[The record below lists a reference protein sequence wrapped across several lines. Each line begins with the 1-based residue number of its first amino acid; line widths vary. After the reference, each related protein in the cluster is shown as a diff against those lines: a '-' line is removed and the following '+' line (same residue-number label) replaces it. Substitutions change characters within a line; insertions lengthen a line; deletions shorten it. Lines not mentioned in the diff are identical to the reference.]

1 MAPKGRG
8 ASSGRSGGKGSASV
22 RRKKSLAAAVPAKV
36 IGHFPQRKVRRP
48 DAPTDEIAS
57 PARVGAAA
65 AGAIASMFPDIS
77 PNSAKTIA
85 AVALAAAAA
94 AQAQGR
100 KGKGKAAAT
109 PAPPSTKPA
118 RSQLTQRVESRRG
131 RAAESS
137 PISKPPL
144 SKQPRGTQLVVQPKA
159 SYGSYTFADVCAVG
173 EMIRKKQLTIHQ
185 LRNPDNAVAKKYR
198 VPASTMAE
206 WCMDDAAK
214 VPNGVTG
221 SPHWLVERDVRR
233 RTHRSKPG
241 PGPVLGEGEDA
252 LMLAMGNAAKKSM
265 PFEIEEVEEI
275 IRDMC
280 IRLKLV
286 DHRGTAYSAYS
297 DVSTLRDAFL
307 KRCEA
312 KGVCFVQREGQ
323 KLSTAR
329 HFATSDTESLKECRE
344 MINPVLLAFQEK
356 HGAVPLEDTGNFDEA
371 GLDLTSYAEDG
382 NYLCLRSFG
391 KSVLVPYDQSPHFTI
406 IVGFCGKNKMVL
418 MLIKIG
424 PDYCAPHP
432 YNAQCLQKERV
443 VVIAQSPNGWVDR
456 RLKVAFLQLQARQHR
471 QHHQHH
477 QHPTCLDLP
486 YPTADRQPGLPA
498 RQARN
503 GHQLRW
509 PRLQRAQRGSDEAG
523 RGQQHLP
530 VVPARA
536 HLRCAADV

>member
-57 PARVGAAA
+57 PARPELGQDYCGGGLGSGRRS
-65 AGAIASMFPDIS
+65 AGARPQGQGQGRSDPCPSLDQAG
-77 PNSAKTIA
+77 
-85 AVALAAAAA
+85 ALTADTARGVKARQGGGELAHQQAA
-94 AQAQGR
+94 AQQ
-100 KGKGKAAAT
+100 AAARH
-109 PAPPSTKPA
+109 AA
-118 RSQLTQRVESRRG
+118 G
-131 RAAESS
+131 GAAE
-137 PISKPPL
+137 
-144 SKQPRGTQLVVQPKA
+144 A

-185 LRNPDNAVAKKYR
+185 LRKPDNAVAKKYR

-432 YNAQCLQKERV
+432 R
-443 VVIAQSPNGWVDR
+443 STSWSSR
-456 RLKVAFLQLQARQHR
+456 SHR
-471 QHHQHH
+471 
-477 QHPTCLDLP
+477 PAGS
-486 YPTADRQPGLPA
+486 TA
-498 RQARN
+498 
-503 GHQLRW
+503 
-509 PRLQRAQRGSDEAG
+509 S
-523 RGQQHLP
+523 
-530 VVPARA
+530 
-536 HLRCAADV
+536 